1 MHLILIA
8 IFCFL
13 LVSCGPSSDSL
24 EYKIEQLTSQ
34 IKDEPEDPTL
44 HYDLGRA
51 YIENKNYHYAL
62 NELIKAI
69 RLKEDYGEA
78 YREKGIAL
86 FYLKRYL
93 DAEKA
98 LSKSFSLNPANAD
111 IATDLG
117 SIFIATGNLKKSL
130 RFLKIA
136 QIRDNNMHIVFNNM
150 GAAHAEIGQNKQAI
164 GYWEKALEIHP
175 LMTEVHINMGV
186 VYERMGKKKKAIA
199 AYQKALE
206 QDKRNT
212 MAHYNLGV
220 IHAKN
225 KDIPKAVESWQK
237 ASKLDSKDEKVLT
250 SLGWAYESLGKKKKA
265 LQETLKAIKLEP
277 FNSQT
282 HYAAGRIQ
290 SDLGNFDKA
299 LDALGKAVN
308 LDPEFGDAYYRLGIA
323 YDNLNESRDAISNIL
338 IAEIVYHKK
347 KKMDLFKKMG
357 EELKPLFEKYE
368 LTRKHFSQLQ
378 LPDTLKGYDL
388 YKKPKRIKTSKE
400 K

>member
-1 MHLILIA
+1 MHLLLIA

-34 IKDEPEDPTL
+34 IKDEPEDPIL

-51 YIENKNYHYAL
+51 YIEDKKYHSAL
-62 NELIKAI
+62 KTLVEAI
-69 RLKEDYGEA
+69 RLKEDYGDA

-86 FYLKRYL
+86 FYLKRYF

-98 LSKSFSLNPANAD
+98 LYKSFSLNPANAD

-117 SIFIATGNLKKSL
+117 SIFIATGKPKKSL

-150 GAAHAEIGQNKQAI
+150 GAAHSEIGQNKQAI
-164 GYWEKALEIHP
+164 DYLKKALKIHP
-175 LMTEVHINMGV
+175 LMTEVHNNMGV
-186 VYERMGKKKKAIA
+186 VYERMGRNKKAIT
-199 AYQKALE
+199 AYQKVLE
-206 QDKRNT
+206 LDDRNA
-212 MAHYNLGV
+212 MAHYNLGI

-225 KDIPKAVESWQK
+225 KDIPKAVASWEK
-237 ASKLDSKDEKVLT
+237 ARKIDSKDEKVLT
-250 SLGWAYESLGKKKKA
+250 SLGWAYESLGEKEKA
-265 LQETLKAIKLEP
+265 LQEILKAIKLEP

-299 LDALGKAVN
+299 LNSLNKAVS
-308 LDPEFGDAYYRLGIA
+308 LDPEFGDAYYRRGIA

-347 KKMDLFKKMG
+347 KEMDLFKKMG
-357 EELKPLFEKYE
+357 GKLRLLFKKYK
-368 LTRKHFSQLQ
+368 LTRKHFSELQ

-388 YKKPKRIKTSKE
+388 HKKPIRIKTSKE